1 MINNI
6 KKRFNKKVIFIIIKT
21 LIICNIMISIF
32 SSINIYNIIINNK
45 YNENFI
51 NIKSIQQE
59 IKCYNKFNISF
70 KKNKKFFKI
79 TNPKISLI
87 ITVYNQKNFLIKIY
101 SCIKHQS
108 LTDIEIIFIDDASR
122 DNSSSLIK
130 ELMMIDKRI
139 VLIQNSLNKG
149 QFYSR
154 NKAVYNAKGEYILII
169 DPDDLLL
176 NNILIKLY
184 KISKLYNLDI
194 LQFYHMVGNYQNN
207 SIFQMNLSVNE
218 ILYPPKIKNL
228 FFNCSDRYLWDKLI
242 KRAIYIKS
250 IEFMVEKYRKERF
263 FIHNDEVTCFGLF
276 KVANSYW
283 LLKEV
288 GYFYNRYNYNSTT
301 KQIYKKRY
309 VNR

>member
-1 MINNI
+1 
-6 KKRFNKKVIFIIIKT
+6 
-21 LIICNIMISIF
+21 
-32 SSINIYNIIINNK
+32 
-45 YNENFI
+45 
-51 NIKSIQQE
+51 
-59 IKCYNKFNISF
+59 
-70 KKNKKFFKI
+70 
-79 TNPKISLI
+79 
-87 ITVYNQKNFLIKIY
+87 
-101 SCIKHQS
+101 
-108 LTDIEIIFIDDASR
+108 
-122 DNSSSLIK
+122 
-130 ELMMIDKRI
+130 MMIDKRI

-194 LQFYHMVGNYQNN
+194 LQFYHMVGNYKNN

-242 KRAIYIKS
+242 KRTVYIKS

-301 KQIYKKRY
+301 KQIYKKHY
-309 VNR
+309 VNQRFRSLFSIMKYYYEFSDNNLFEKNKGGYFFFQLRIIPRNKRQIKYLTKEFDYINEVLDLYLNSPFFNEEQKMNLKIFKEEVNKRKMKIKMKKLRNK

>member
-1 MINNI
+1 MKIT
-6 KKRFNKKVIFIIIKT
+6 V
-21 LIICNIMISIF
+21 
-32 SSINIYNIIINNK
+32 
-45 YNENFI
+45 
-51 NIKSIQQE
+51 KSIQQE
-59 IKCYNKFNISF
+59 IKYYNKFNISLE
-70 KKNKKFFKI
+70 KNKKFFKI

-194 LQFYHMVGNYQNN
+194 LQFYHMVGNYKNN

-242 KRAIYIKS
+242 KRTVYIKS

-301 KQIYKKRY
+301 KQIYKKHY
-309 VNR
+309 VKCSISI